1 MNGNG
6 HVVNGQTAVM
16 ANGVPRT
23 PPSDW
28 VVQKFGG
35 TSVGK
40 FAHQIVEQVIQYVIL
55 FSRMIFPTRNAASL
69 LTVIALPRP
78 STLTNH
84 VAVVCSARSSSSKA
98 DGTTNR

>member
-55 FSRMIFPTRNAASL
+55 FSRMTFSPHEGSI
-69 LTVIALPRP
+69 IANCYCF
-78 STLTNH
+78 T
-84 VAVVCSARSSSSKA
+84 
-98 DGTTNR
+98 